1 MGIGAGVKT
10 GVKTGIK
17 IGGEILDSGRRF
29 LEETLD
35 YAGRK
40 MGALS
45 GIDTPGRIDLRK
57 LMISW

>member
-29 LEETLD
+29 LEET
-35 YAGRK
+35 
-40 MGALS
+40 
-45 GIDTPGRIDLRK
+45 P
-57 LMISW
+57 